1 MKKIVQWKIWTWLVA
16 CSKVDCPK
24 RQQDT
29 TYNIQQKHDI
39 PMSRHYWDIYTT
51 YDIEFLRRKNEKKNC
66 EKKFFSEF

>member
-1 MKKIVQWKIWTWLVA
+1 MSTL
-16 CSKVDCPK
+16 DCPN

-29 TYNIQQKHDI
+29 TYNIQQKTHDI
-39 PMSRHYWDIYTT
+39 CLDIIETYTT